1 MNTTKHNFWLDV
13 TMAAIVVLI
22 WRPQTLSKPQKTS
35 GDTGNKSGSR
45 NDAHEVRQLFKNNH
59 ERLL

>member
-22 WRPQTLSKPQKTS
+22 WRPQTLSRPQKTS
-35 GDTGNKSGSR
+35 GDTENKSDSS
-45 NDAHEVRQLFKNNH
+45 DDVHKVR
-59 ERLL
+59 

>member
-22 WRPQTLSKPQKTS
+22 WRPQTLSRPQKTS
-35 GDTGNKSGSR
+35 GFLVGNK
-45 NDAHEVRQLFKNNH
+45 RQSVECFQ
-59 ERLL
+59 R